1 MKNIASLLTSAIAL
15 PLAVWGQQAPATAH
29 QQLQDKIAGT
39 PIPYLQAATEFQ
51 QKLNHEFSDPAESP
65 LSAAER
71 AAFKGLPFY
80 PVGPD
85 YRVVARLVRD
95 STALPFAM
103 PTSTS
108 RLPLYRKYGE
118 LLFELKG
125 QPQRL
130 TVYQSLDLLQKPGFA
145 DYLFLPFTDLTNG
158 HGSYGGGRYIDLRIP
173 PAGSRTIILDFNQA
187 YNPSCAY
194 SHAYS
199 CPVPPPENRL
209 AVAIPA
215 GVQHDH

>member
-1 MKNIASLLTSAIAL
+1 VA
-15 PLAVWGQQAPATAH
+15 
-29 QQLQDKIAGT
+29 
-39 PIPYLQAATEFQ
+39 EFQ
-51 QKLNHEFSDPAESP
+51 QKINHEFSDPAESP

-71 AAFKGLPFY
+71 AVFKSLPFY
-80 PVGPD
+80 PVA
-85 YRVVARLVRD
+85 YQYCVVAKLVHD

-108 RLPLYRKYGE
+108 RLPLYRKYSE
-118 LLFELKG
+118 LRFELNG

-130 TVYQSLDLLQKPGFA
+130 TVYQNLALLQKPGFA

-173 PAGSRTIILDFNQA
+173 PAGTALITLDFNCA
-187 YNPSCAY
+187 YNPSRAY
-194 SHAYS
+194 NHAYS
-199 CPVPPPENRL
+199 CPSPPAENRL

-215 GVQHDH
+215 GVQSDH

>member
-1 MKNIASLLTSAIAL
+1 MKIVALLAALWL
-15 PLAVWGQQAPATAH
+15 PLGVLGQAQPTPTAH
-29 QQLQDKIAGT
+29 AQQV
-39 PIPYLQAATEFQ
+39 AAFQ
-51 QKLNHEFSDPAESP
+51 QKINHEFSDPAESP

-71 AAFKGLPFY
+71 AAFKSLPFY
-80 PVGPD
+80 PVA
-85 YRVVARLVRD
+85 YQYCVVAKLVRD
-95 STALPFAM
+95 STALPFGM
-103 PTSTS
+103 PTSANQ
-108 RLPLYRKYGE
+108 LHMYRKYGE
-118 LLFELKG
+118 LRFELNG

-130 TVYQSLDLLQKPGFA
+130 TVYQSLALLQKPGFA

-173 PAGSRTIILDFNQA
+173 PAGTTLITLDFNCA

-199 CPVPPPENRL
+199 CPIPPAENRL

-215 GVQHDH
+215 GVQSDH

>member
-1 MKNIASLLTSAIAL
+1 MKIAALLVAVLL
-15 PLAVWGQQAPATAH
+15 PLGMLGQARP
-29 QQLQDKIAGT
+29 T
-39 PIPYLQAATEFQ
+39 PTTHAAQVAEFQ

-71 AAFKGLPFY
+71 AAFKSLPFY
-80 PVGPD
+80 PVA
-85 YRVVARLVRD
+85 YQYCVVAKLVRD

-108 RLPLYRKYGE
+108 RLPMYRKYGE
-118 LLFELKG
+118 LHFELNG

-145 DYLFLPFTDLTNG
+145 DYLFLPFTDATNG
-158 HGSYGGGRYIDLRIP
+158 HGSYGGGRYLDLRLP
-173 PAGSRTIILDFNQA
+173 PAGTATVILDFNCA

-194 SHAYS
+194 SHGYS
-199 CPVPPPENRL
+199 CPIPPAENRL
-209 AVAIPA
+209 ALAIPVS
-215 GVQHDH
+215 VQSDH

>member
-1 MKNIASLLTSAIAL
+1 MKTIVLWVVLLL
-15 PLAVWGQQAPATAH
+15 PLAVLGQVRPTPAAH
-29 QQLQDKIAGT
+29 AQSVA
-39 PIPYLQAATEFQ
+39 EFQ

-65 LSAAER
+65 LSAEER
-71 AAFKGLPFY
+71 AAFKSLPYY
-80 PVGPD
+80 PVD
-85 YRVVARLVRD
+85 YRYCMVAKLVRD

-118 LLFELKG
+118 LRFELNG

-130 TVYQSLDLLQKPGFA
+130 TLYQNLDLLQKPGFA

-158 HGSYGGGRYIDLRIP
+158 HGSYGGGRYIDLRVP
-173 PAGSRTIILDFNQA
+173 PAGTRTLILDFNQA

-194 SHAYS
+194 SHRYS
-199 CPVPPPENRL
+199 CPVPPAENRL
-209 AVAIPA
+209 AVAILA